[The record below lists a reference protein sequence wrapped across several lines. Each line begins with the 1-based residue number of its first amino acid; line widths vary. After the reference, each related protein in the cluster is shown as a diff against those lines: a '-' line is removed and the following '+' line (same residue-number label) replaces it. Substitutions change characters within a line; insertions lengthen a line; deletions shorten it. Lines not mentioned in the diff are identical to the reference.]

1 MGPRLCSGLAAH
13 SAGLLGGGGGESVE
27 EFVRKSKREWRGGV
41 REEEGPHS
49 REYWNECKGAAE
61 QQLKQKPR
69 EHKLSPTFRRAR
81 RSYGHRLFPQQGLH
95 GVRSPCL
102 LLSSSPLSPCPCL
115 PSPGCSP
122 CPAQGAPSPPPLP
135 FPLWCRNVPCPTSPA
150 NPPQPP
156 APHLPTAAPPHRGF
170 SKLLILLPRG
180 RPWPRQGKRQP
191 PSSKLET
198 LRHLLRPSG
207 EEPTRPKLRA
217 ETSCSSIMPWR
228 WAEPP
233 LLWGRRVK
241 ARFSAMWRGGF
252 ATETRE
258 RSKTTVFS
266 SLPSSVQCTASSGV
280 WYTTSQTD
288 KNNQGQGHVFF
299 FFFNCFLSQMKSGWN
314 TWYFRVSFAW
324 QSKVKLLT
332 VRVSYAGL
340 ARGLLHA
347 HQWALQHEPVSQGE
361 LWGCT
366 QALARCLLLWC
377 IQLAASGGIHLTA
390 HQHVLGWKNIEICFF
405 HDFKLFSEKAKTC
418 KVLFGFVNHF
428 FSFLPF
434 PLLFPLKDRQV
445 FFKTT
450 AHLVGK

>member
-1 MGPRLCSGLAAH
+1 MQCEEAVLQQKLENARKQLC
-13 SAGLLGGGGGESVE
+13 
-27 EFVRKSKREWRGGV
+27 F
-41 REEEGPHS
+41 
-49 REYWNECKGAAE
+49 
-61 QQLKQKPR
+61 
-69 EHKLSPTFRRAR
+69 
-81 RSYGHRLFPQQGLH
+81 LH
-95 GVRSPCL
+95 
-102 LLSSSPLSPCPCL
+102 
-115 PSPGCSP
+115 
-122 CPAQGAPSPPPLP
+122 CPAQCSALPALVSGIPLAR
-135 FPLWCRNVPCPTSPA
+135 LTKITKDRVM
-150 NPPQPP
+150 
-156 APHLPTAAPPHRGF
+156 F
-170 SKLLILLPRG
+170 S
-180 RPWPRQGKRQP
+180 
-191 PSSKLET
+191 
-198 LRHLLRPSG
+198 
-207 EEPTRPKLRA
+207 
-217 ETSCSSIMPWR
+217 
-228 WAEPP
+228 
-233 LLWGRRVK
+233 
-241 ARFSAMWRGGF
+241 
-252 ATETRE
+252 
-258 RSKTTVFS
+258 
-266 SLPSSVQCTASSGV
+266 
-280 WYTTSQTD
+280 
-288 KNNQGQGHVFF
+288 F

-332 VRVSYAGL
+332 VRVNYAGL
-340 ARGLLHA
+340 ARSLLHA